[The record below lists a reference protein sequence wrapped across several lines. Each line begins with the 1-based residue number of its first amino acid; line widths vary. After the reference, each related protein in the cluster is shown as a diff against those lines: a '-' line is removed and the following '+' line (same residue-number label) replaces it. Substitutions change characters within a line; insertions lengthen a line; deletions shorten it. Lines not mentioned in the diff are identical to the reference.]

1 MMGVLKD
8 LIVKEGKFWQV
19 LKRYVVVKR
28 MNFIQ
33 FLFVSQEVFKHSW
46 LIQDYWACLGY
57 WVGILWSLKN
67 LIPNKHLASTHWVY
81 SQEIERK
88 KMM

>member
-19 LKRYVVVKR
+19 LKKVCGCKK
-28 MNFIQ
+28 NEFIQ

-46 LIQDYWACLGY
+46 LIQDYWACSGY
-57 WVGILWSLKN
+57 WVGILWSLPPKSN
-67 LIPNKHLASTHWVY
+67 
-81 SQEIERK
+81 
-88 KMM
+88 